1 MIIMTPMTTNLICR
15 FPNRQRGRHIVKE
28 TDMKQYKDLTGMR
41 FGSLIVLNLDH
52 KEPKYRI
59 YKKTGNKNKV
69 GYVFFYK
76 CLCDCGK
83 EKIIRNTHLEDGRT
97 KSCGCGHKGHSGTTI
112 IHGFTGTR
120 LHHIWIGMKERCRD
134 KRIKNYGGRWIT
146 VCKEWVDD
154 FLPFMNWANQ
164 NGYRDD
170 LTIDRIDVNGNYCPE
185 NCRWVDMKAQS
196 RNKRTNHVIEING
209 KRRCIAEWCEMLGL
223 NYKKEYKKISKNY
236 EYLKS
241 LVLKSGV

>member
-1 MIIMTPMTTNLICR
+1 MT
-15 FPNRQRGRHIVKE
+15 K
-28 TDMKQYKDLTGMR
+28 YKDLTGMR
-41 FGSLIVLNLDH
+41 FGSLTVISLDH

-59 YKKTGNKNKV
+59 YKNTGNKNQV

-97 KSCGCGHKGHSGTTI
+97 KSCGCGHKGHSGMKK

-134 KRIKNYGGRWIT
+134 KKLKNYGGRGIT
-146 VCKEWVDD
+146 VCKEWSDN
-154 FLPFMNWANQ
+154 FLSFMDWSKQ
-164 NGYRDD
+164 NGYSDS
-170 LTIDRIDVNGNYCPE
+170 LTIDRIDNDGNYEPS
-185 NCRWVDMKAQS
+185 NCRWVDIKTQS
-196 RNKRTNHVIEING
+196 RNKRTNRIIDCNG
-209 KRRCIAEWCEMLGL
+209 KKHCIAEWCDILGL
-223 NYKKEYKKISKNY
+223 DYKKEYQNIRKNPDH
-236 EYLKS
+236 LKS